1 MQDDDEEDESLSGG
15 SSVGEDHVPHVLAP
29 SGSTHTRRK
38 CLLWACKA
46 CKKKTVT
53 IDRRKQATLRER
65 RRLQKVI
72 HFSVSFNINQ

>member
-1 MQDDDEEDESLSGG
+1 MSSSGD
-15 SSVGEDHVPHVLAP
+15 DHVPHVLAP
-29 SGSTHTRRK
+29 SGEDVHGHAPRK

-65 RRLQKVI
+65 RRLRRVSDIKFQM
-72 HFSVSFNINQ
+72 HLLSFSKFRF